1 MEAFRDHF
9 VHNPAQPASEAQ
21 RDCLAQLGVAVG
33 PRLSSY
39 EADRLI
45 REHREQWAL
54 LPATDAQRGFL
65 RKKGRWREGMGR
77 GEATELIGRLTA
89 GWGEGT

>member
-1 MEAFRDHF
+1 MEALGGGF
-9 VHNPAQPASEAQ
+9 VHNPARPASEAQ
-21 RDCLAQLGVAVG
+21 KDCLAQLGVALG

-45 REHREQWAL
+45 REHHERWAR
-54 LPATDAQRGFL
+54 LPATEAQRGFL

-77 GEATELIGRLTA
+77 GEANELIGRLV
-89 GWGEGT
+89 GGPVGP